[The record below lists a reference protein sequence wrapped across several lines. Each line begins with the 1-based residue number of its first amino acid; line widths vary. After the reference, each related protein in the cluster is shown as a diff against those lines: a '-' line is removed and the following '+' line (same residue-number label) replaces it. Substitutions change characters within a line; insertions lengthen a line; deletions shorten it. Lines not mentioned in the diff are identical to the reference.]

1 MKSKLN
7 VCRHWERGKGCKF
20 GDSCNFRHDHSLR
33 TFNLCHRW
41 MRGKCKNIDC
51 HRLHERAPGVPPPAF
66 RTPRRSRSS
75 SLSSSMVSRS
85 RSPPVTGSKPEAKKM
100 PTARKPST
108 NPSSSSRLPP
118 TNSSSSYE
126 QVREDTVAEL
136 LIDIFKDQGDFDA
149 ENLTREGVKE
159 KWTKISRSIHPD
171 KFGACPALGR
181 IMAEVMKWLN
191 NERDNFEADHRT

>member
-7 VCRHWERGKGCKF
+7 VCRHWERGKGCAF
-20 GDSCNFRHDHSLR
+20 GFSCHFRHDHSLR

-85 RSPPVTGSKPEAKKM
+85 RSPSDTRVKPEAKKM
-100 PTARKPST
+100 PTTRKPST
-108 NPSSSSRLPP
+108 NPSSSSQLPP
-118 TNSSSSYE
+118 TNSSSGYE
-126 QVREDTVAEL
+126 HERENIVAEL
-136 LIDIFKDQGDFDA
+136 LIDIFKDEGDFDA
-149 ENLTREGVKE
+149 ASLTTESITE
-159 KWTKISRSIHPD
+159 KWKPLSMSIHPD
-171 KFGACPALGR
+171 KFGACPALQRRGS
-181 IMAEVMKWLN
+181 
-191 NERDNFEADHRT
+191 

>member
-1 MKSKLN
+1 
-7 VCRHWERGKGCKF
+7 
-20 GDSCNFRHDHSLR
+20 
-33 TFNLCHRW
+33 
-41 MRGKCKNIDC
+41 
-51 HRLHERAPGVPPPAF
+51 
-66 RTPRRSRSS
+66 
-75 SLSSSMVSRS
+75 MVSRS

-149 ENLTREGVKE
+149 ESLTTESVKE

-181 IMAEVMKWLN
+181 IMGEVMKWLN
-191 NERDNFEADHRT
+191 NERDKFEAEQMT